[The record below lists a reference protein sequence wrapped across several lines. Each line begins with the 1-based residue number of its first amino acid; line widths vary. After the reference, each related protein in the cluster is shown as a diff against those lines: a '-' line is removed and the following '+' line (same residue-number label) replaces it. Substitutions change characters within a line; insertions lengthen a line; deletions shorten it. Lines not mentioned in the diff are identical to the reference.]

1 MVAHVLR
8 RLTFGPTAAEVDAA
22 VRDGL
27 PATVERV
34 LAPPGAVTYPS
45 LPPVDRS
52 DRQAT
57 KNQVA
62 DALAWWVAQM
72 TTHGGSA
79 AEKLTFFWH
88 GHWAT
93 SVQKVC
99 SAGLMLNQQ
108 KTFRA
113 YGSGPTGPLVRAM
126 LRDPALIVWLDGQK
140 NTRKAPNENLARES
154 MELFTLGV
162 GHYTEDDVKAAAR
175 VLTGWQVDRRAGV
188 SRLVANRHATEPVTL
203 LGRTG
208 PLDVDGYADLLV
220 RHPRHVPFLA
230 SRVWL
235 RYGGTGPAPAS
246 LAAAGND
253 VPAMLRA
260 LALDPA
266 FRMTAGQLVKQ
277 PVEWVAGAVRQL
289 GVDPA
294 QARKPLQAGLRALG
308 QVPFRPPSVG
318 GWPAGEAWLTTAA
331 TQARLRTGQA
341 LAVLATAATQE
352 LAEAA
357 ETDRLDA
364 LARLLVVD
372 AWTGRTAAVLEQAAK
387 DPRRLLA
394 IGLATPEY
402 TVC

>member
-1 MVAHVLR
+1 MTDRSMVAHVLR

-22 VRDGL
+22 VRAGL

-34 LAPPGAVTYPS
+34 LAPPGPVTFPS
-45 LPPVDRS
+45 LPAVDRN
-52 DRQAT
+52 DRPATQA
-57 KNQVA
+57 QVA
-62 DALAWWVAQM
+62 DLGAWWLGQM
-72 TTHGGSA
+72 AAHGGTA

-93 SVQKVC
+93 SVQKVR
-99 SAGLMLNQQ
+99 SAGLMLGQQ
-108 KTFRA
+108 KTLRV

-140 NTRKAPNENLARES
+140 NTRTAPNENLARES

-188 SRLVANRHATEPVTL
+188 SRLAPDRHATEPVTL

-235 RYGGTGPAPAS
+235 RYGGSDPAPPS
-246 LAAAGND
+246 LIAAGND

-266 FRMTAGQLVKQ
+266 FPRTAGQLVKQ
-277 PVEWVAGAVRQL
+277 PVEWVVGAVRQL

-294 QARKPLQAGLRALG
+294 EAHQPVQAGLRAFG
-308 QVPFRPPSVG
+308 QVPF
-318 GWPAGEAWLTTAA
+318 
-331 TQARLRTGQA
+331 
-341 LAVLATAATQE
+341 
-352 LAEAA
+352 
-357 ETDRLDA
+357 
-364 LARLLVVD
+364 
-372 AWTGRTAAVLEQAAK
+372 
-387 DPRRLLA
+387 
-394 IGLATPEY
+394 
-402 TVC
+402 

>member
-1 MVAHVLR
+1 MTDRREVAHVLR

-34 LAPPGAVTYPS
+34 LAPPGAVAYPS
-45 LPPVDRS
+45 LPPVGKG

-57 KNQVA
+57 RNQVA
-62 DALAWWVAQM
+62 DVVAWWVGQM
-72 TTHGGSA
+72 AAHGGNA

-93 SVQKVC
+93 SVQKVR
-99 SAGLMLNQQ
+99 SAGLMLIQQ

-126 LRDPALIVWLDGQK
+126 LRDPALILWLDGQK

-175 VLTGWQVDRRAGV
+175 VLTGWQVDRRGGV
-188 SRLVANRHATEPVTL
+188 SRRAPNRHATGPDTL

-220 RHPRHVPFLA
+220 RHPWHVPFLA

-235 RYGGTGPAPAS
+235 RYGGTGPAPAL

-260 LALDPA
+260 LA
-266 FRMTAGQLVKQ
+266 
-277 PVEWVAGAVRQL
+277 
-289 GVDPA
+289 
-294 QARKPLQAGLRALG
+294 
-308 QVPFRPPSVG
+308 
-318 GWPAGEAWLTTAA
+318 
-331 TQARLRTGQA
+331 
-341 LAVLATAATQE
+341 
-352 LAEAA
+352 
-357 ETDRLDA
+357 
-364 LARLLVVD
+364 
-372 AWTGRTAAVLEQAAK
+372 
-387 DPRRLLA
+387 
-394 IGLATPEY
+394 
-402 TVC
+402 